1 MPVAK
6 EFKALLDDININKKH
21 KTLLL
26 HSCCAPCSSYVLE
39 YINPYFEIYD
49 YYYNPN
55 ITEQEEYYKRT
66 NELKRLIDSM
76 PKVNPIHYIEGEY
89 DDSLFFQ
96 KVKGYEECK
105 ERGERCLICFEMRLR
120 EAALKCKE
128 LNLDYFTTTLT
139 ISPLKDADII
149 NSIGDRIGRELGV
162 NYLPSDF
169 KKNNGYLRSIELS
182 KEYNLYRQSYCGCIF
197 SKRDARKES

>member
-1 MPVAK
+1 
-6 EFKALLDDININKKH
+6 
-21 KTLLL
+21 
-26 HSCCAPCSSYVLE
+26 
-39 YINPYFEIYD
+39 
-49 YYYNPN
+49 
-55 ITEQEEYYKRT
+55 
-66 NELKRLIDSM
+66 
-76 PKVNPIHYIEGEY
+76 
-89 DDSLFFQ
+89 
-96 KVKGYEECK
+96 
-105 ERGERCLICFEMRLR
+105 MRLR